1 MCRPKYTLI
10 TAKNMKKGSWQ
21 RPTQSTNG
29 EIDIANHNAFK
40 VNFMG
45 RTVKG
50 FTKKSSKGILR
61 AFEDSND
68 DGFLNKGDQLIAKGR
83 VEKKFRGEGSALQDF
98 EAGSV
103 RQKWETTYMDE
114 LPMPMLSPYLEF
126 KNGDGELV
134 GEVGIKIPPLMP
146 RDDLAL

>member
-1 MCRPKYTLI
+1 M
-10 TAKNMKKGSWQ
+10 
-21 RPTQSTNG
+21 
-29 EIDIANHNAFK
+29 
-40 VNFMG
+40 
-45 RTVKG
+45 
-50 FTKKSSKGILR
+50 R

-134 GEVGIKIPPLMP
+134 GEVGIKMPPLMP